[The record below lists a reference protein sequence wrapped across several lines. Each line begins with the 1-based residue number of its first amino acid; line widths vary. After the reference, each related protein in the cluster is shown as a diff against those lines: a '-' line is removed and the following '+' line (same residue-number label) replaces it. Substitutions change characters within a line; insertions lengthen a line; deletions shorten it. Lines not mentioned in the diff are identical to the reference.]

1 VRKTIL
7 GHDDHPVTSSSSE
20 WFGVQAIAG
29 IAVTSEADDAPVEN
43 ALYPPTATP
52 AGGPE
57 SPAHRSFKSPLAG
70 QQRSGT
76 FNLFLG
82 NRSSQGRRNLR
93 LRCSVAGGER
103 REVIRQQWTF
113 SPQGSTEE
121 VEDYRVTLDDVVV
134 LELAIVPDIN
144 NGGAHASLVQIRIG

>member
-1 VRKTIL
+1 
-7 GHDDHPVTSSSSE
+7 
-20 WFGVQAIAG
+20 
-29 IAVTSEADDAPVEN
+29 
-43 ALYPPTATP
+43 
-52 AGGPE
+52 
-57 SPAHRSFKSPLAG
+57 
-70 QQRSGT
+70 
-76 FNLFLG
+76 LFLG